1 MGGYVYFMASKKRGT
16 IYVGVTSD
24 IARRVWE
31 HQNDILPGFTKTY
44 QVHDLVYYEFGD
56 EITGA
61 IQREKTIKHWPRRWK
76 VELIESRN
84 PEWDD
89 LYSTLI

>member
-1 MGGYVYFMASKKRGT
+1 MGGFVYLMASKKRGT

-31 HQNDILPGFTKTY
+31 HKNDLLPGFTKTY
-44 QVHDLVYYEFGD
+44 QVHDLVYYEVGD
-56 EITGA
+56 SIEGC
-61 IQREKTIKHWPRRWK
+61 IQRERAIKHWPRRWK

-89 LYSTLI
+89 LYPTLI